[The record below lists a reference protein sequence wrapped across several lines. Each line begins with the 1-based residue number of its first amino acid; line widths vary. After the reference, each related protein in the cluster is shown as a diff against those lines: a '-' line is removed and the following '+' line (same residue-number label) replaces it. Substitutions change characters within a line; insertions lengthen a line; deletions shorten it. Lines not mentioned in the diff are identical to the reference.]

1 MGRSIRV
8 GDKVRAFLHPV
19 KGVVVNIFEQEVQ
32 PSNYYSVG
40 TSTKVF
46 IYEVQTQDGKK
57 IQFRVG
63 DIYIDQ

>member
-1 MGRSIRV
+1 MGRTIRV

-19 KGVVVNIFEQEVQ
+19 KGVVVNISEQDVQ

-46 IYEVQTQDGKK
+46 IYEVQTQEGKK
-57 IQFRVG
+57 YQFKLG